1 MQRGRDTAEQAT
13 LQGAL
18 RRGTAVLRAAG
29 MEEAPLEAEL
39 LLRHVLGLDKTFF
52 YLRLGDSLSD
62 EQQREFE
69 ALLAQRLAH
78 RPTAY
83 LTCHREFYGLDFHV
97 EPGVL
102 IPRPE
107 TELLVDEA
115 LAQLQQRLDAQRHV
129 VFVDVGTGSG
139 AIAIAVAKAKP
150 GAEAFAP
157 EISPAALAIAQYNAR
172 RLRLAGR
179 VRFLPGDLLEPLR
192 TPADVI
198 AANLPYIPSAD
209 VDALAP
215 ELREHEPRLAL
226 DGGSDGLDLIRRLL
240 HQAPAKAKPGGVLL
254 LETAFDQARTVAAL
268 AEEIAGG
275 PIRLLSDLAG
285 YERVVVVPLAGR

>member
-1 MQRGRDTAEQAT
+1 MQLGRETAGQAT
-13 LQGAL
+13 LQSAL

-52 YLRLGDSLSD
+52 YLRLGDGLSE
-62 EQQREFE
+62 EQQREYD
-69 ALLAQRLAH
+69 ALLTQRVAH

-115 LAQLQQRLDAQRHV
+115 LAQIQQRLDAQRHV
-129 VFVDVGTGSG
+129 AFVDVGTGSG

-150 GAEAFAP
+150 AAEVFAT

-172 RLRLAGR
+172 RLRVAGR
-179 VRFLPGDLLEPLR
+179 IRFLPGDLLEPL
-192 TPADVI
+192 PVAADVI

-209 VDALAP
+209 VDALPP
-215 ELREHEPRLAL
+215 ELRENEPRLAL
-226 DGGSDGLDLIRRLL
+226 DGGADGLALIRRLL
-240 HQAPAKAKPGGVLL
+240 HHAPAKAKPGGVLL
-254 LETAFDQARTVAAL
+254 LETAFDQAQAVAAL
-268 AEEIAGG
+268 AEEVAGG
-275 PIRLLSDLAG
+275 PVRLLRDLAG
-285 YERVVVVPLAGR
+285 YERVVVVPLALR